1 MSKLNV
7 VGVSGSQSRP
17 SRTTALVS
25 AVLDSIQ
32 KLEAAD
38 TLLYDLAEIGPGLFA
53 ASSFDRLSA
62 QGLEIIQYI
71 EGADLIVVGTPVY
84 RGSYTG
90 AFKHVF
96 DLVRHDRLR
105 GTPVILTATGGNL
118 SHSLVTEHELRPL
131 FGFFGALS
139 LPMTLY
145 ATESDFSNY
154 ALVSA
159 AMTERVALAAK
170 EAIEVLRPRLRTA
183 RSDLAAVS
191 TSASSSPSTQPP
203 TSGSGLGEITVIT
216 PTEIKK

>member
-1 MSKLNV
+1 MSELNV

-32 KLEAAD
+32 ELEAAD
-38 TLLYDLAEIGPGLFA
+38 ALLYDLADIGPVLFA

-62 QGLEIIQYI
+62 QGREIIEDI

-139 LPMTLY
+139 LPTTLY
-145 ATESDFSNY
+145 ATESDFNNY
-154 ALVSA
+154 ALVSD
-159 AMTERVALAAK
+159 AMTKRIALSVN
-170 EAIEVLRPRLRTA
+170 EAIQALGLRARAPRPERA
-183 RSDLAAVS
+183 AGGFSD
-191 TSASSSPSTQPP
+191 
-203 TSGSGLGEITVIT
+203 G
-216 PTEIKK
+216 

>member
-17 SRTTALVS
+17 SRTSALVS

-32 KLEAAD
+32 ELEAVNIQS
-38 TLLYDLAEIGPGLFA
+38 YDLADIGPGLFA

-62 QGLEIIQYI
+62 QSREIIEEI

-139 LPMTLY
+139 LPTALY
-145 ATESDFSNY
+145 ATESDFDNY
-154 ALVSA
+154 ALVSD
-159 AMTERVALAAK
+159 AMTKRVALAAK
-170 EAIEVLRPRLRTA
+170 EAIDVLRPRA
-183 RSDLAAVS
+183 RAPRSERAAVPAAA
-191 TSASSSPSTQPP
+191 SADHSLQSRTNGPA
-203 TSGSGLGEITVIT
+203 
-216 PTEIKK
+216 

>member
-1 MSKLNV
+1 VSELNV

-32 KLEAAD
+32 ELEAAD
-38 TLLYDLAEIGPGLFA
+38 ALLYDLADIGPVLFA
-53 ASSFDRLSA
+53 ASSFDRLNA
-62 QGLEIIQYI
+62 QGREIIEDI

-131 FGFFGALS
+131 FGFFCALS
-139 LPMTLY
+139 LPTTLY
-145 ATESDFSNY
+145 ATESDFNNY
-154 ALVSA
+154 ALVSD
-159 AMTERVALAAK
+159 AMTKRIALSVN
-170 EAIEVLRPRLRTA
+170 EAIQALGLRVRAPRPERA
-183 RSDLAAVS
+183 AGGFSD
-191 TSASSSPSTQPP
+191 
-203 TSGSGLGEITVIT
+203 G
-216 PTEIKK
+216 

>member
-1 MSKLNV
+1 MSKLTV
-7 VGVSGSQSRP
+7 VGLSGSMSRP
-17 SRTTALVS
+17 SRTSALVS

-32 KLEAAD
+32 ELED
-38 TLLYDLAEIGPGLFA
+38 VNIHSYDLADVGLGLFA
-53 ASSFDRLSA
+53 ASSFDRLNAESR
-62 QGLEIIQYI
+62 EIIEDI

-139 LPMTLY
+139 LPTALY

-154 ALVSA
+154 ALVSD
-159 AMTERVALAAK
+159 AMIQRAALAAK
-170 EAIEVLRPRLRTA
+170 QAIEALRPCVRA
-183 RSDLAAVS
+183 PRSERAAVS
-191 TSASSSPSTQPP
+191 PAANSDRSTQSP
-203 TSGSGLGEITVIT
+203 TKSSA
-216 PTEIKK
+216 

>member
-17 SRTTALVS
+17 SRTTTLVS

-32 KLEAAD
+32 KLEPAD
-38 TLLYDLAEIGPGLFA
+38 VLLYDLAEVGPGLFA

-62 QGLEIIQYI
+62 QSRKIIEDI
-71 EGADLIVVGTPVY
+71 EGADLIVAGTPVY

-139 LPMTLY
+139 LPTTLY

-154 ALVSA
+154 ALASH

-170 EAIEVLRPRLRTA
+170 EAIEAPRPRVQAHKSRA
-183 RSDLAAVS
+183 EGRSA
-191 TSASSSPSTQPP
+191 T
-203 TSGSGLGEITVIT
+203 
-216 PTEIKK
+216 